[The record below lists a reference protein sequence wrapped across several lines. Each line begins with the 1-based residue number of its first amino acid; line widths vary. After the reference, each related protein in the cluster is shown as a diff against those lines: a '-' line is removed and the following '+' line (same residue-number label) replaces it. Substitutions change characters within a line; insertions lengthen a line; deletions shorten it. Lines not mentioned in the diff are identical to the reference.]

1 MTIIGTSLPYYCK
14 YIFHNDSWMYS
25 VLYFAETIVIILG
38 AMVCPVFIKKWG
50 KRNITLAGAVVAI
63 AAQVCLMLNPNNFY
77 YMFAITLICS
87 AGVAQL
93 NATVFG
99 MLGDVV
105 EYSYW
110 KNGFRQESMIF
121 GGASL
126 GFKVGSGIASAVITS
141 LMTASGYISS
151 QGANVVQ
158 PGSAISMIADI
169 YKWGPVIIW
178 VVAAIM
184 LVIYKLDREMPQ
196 IAEELANRE
205 K

>member
-1 MTIIGTSLPYYCK
+1 
-14 YIFHNDSWMYS
+14 
-25 VLYFAETIVIILG
+25 
-38 AMVCPVFIKKWG
+38 
-50 KRNITLAGAVVAI
+50 
-63 AAQVCLMLNPNNFY
+63 
-77 YMFAITLICS
+77 
-87 AGVAQL
+87 
-93 NATVFG
+93 
-99 MLGDVV
+99 
-105 EYSYW
+105 
-110 KNGFRQESMIF
+110 MIF

-178 VVAAIM
+178 VVAAIIVQKKI
-184 LVIYKLDREMPQ
+184 LKNKTLPQ

>member
-1 MTIIGTSLPYYCK
+1 
-14 YIFHNDSWMYS
+14 
-25 VLYFAETIVIILG
+25 
-38 AMVCPVFIKKWG
+38 
-50 KRNITLAGAVVAI
+50 
-63 AAQVCLMLNPNNFY
+63 
-77 YMFAITLICS
+77 
-87 AGVAQL
+87 
-93 NATVFG
+93 

-151 QGANVVQ
+151 QGADVVQ